1 MNLLDSK
8 CLTGDVIEL
17 IFEDQNDAN
26 LNWKIGEEVE
36 LFFEI
41 DSYYVK
47 QGNADLF
54 AEVKFKNTSLAMA
67 VSGSKARKVCAVS
80 CYKNSRA
87 LAIRYVDLVD
97 SYDENIEFKIEPIF
111 IEGIQ
116 KQVPSVSDF
125 DSARKWFEEEFI
137 FAKDDQGGIFI
148 EFPDNSKDSFFLI
161 GQDYKVLVDKVRKN
175 WHLSSLHQFGGG
187 TDKLYAYYGHH
198 VLESYG
204 IEEQLNTSNYKH
216 QLEQHLQDNAS
227 YFKLWQKYSDL
238 HWEQHSRLAKAVGF
252 LEYEAVYGA
261 SDTEI
266 RFKFKVGDKA
276 LKSFFERYKNE
287 LEVLGETFSLSD
299 IELQIAQELPS
310 WLASTENFVKG
321 GPRPIFLRRVKIEGD
336 FLVANLNQRPKSK
349 GFIFISLNGMK
360 KQHERKKVAFD
371 SLKDA
376 TNPMPQ
382 LKYILE
388 GVNPPE
394 QNVKK
399 LRAITPTL
407 KKKLDG
413 KSLTKKQERAVK
425 VALNTPDVALIIGP
439 PGTGKTQVISAIQHR
454 IAEQGN
460 KHNLSLKHQVLLT
473 SYQHDAVDNVVARSG
488 VFGLPAIKVGGKQDE
503 SNQQESNS
511 IDTWTNKVIHELKPS
526 VESEIRNSDEFKLV
540 DAISSLV
547 FQIKN
552 SNNAQFNYQN
562 LNELHLKLK
571 KLALDYGIKV
581 SAKIE
586 RNVEQLIEQFSL
598 SSSYALT
605 TTQRQELVTAT
616 RALRTDSTSYDDD
629 GVLRLI
635 KLISL
640 LKELKGGDYDLD
652 KLEAMTSIGVDVDFK
667 LLKSTQHQLLDAL
680 QDKFV
685 LPNQRWLKPEQSKS
699 LSELLEELESS
710 LVNSPRLGQLYYRK
724 KYLDSLVFE
733 KKQVQDS
740 LKEYSAVLGAT
751 CQQAAGEAMVGL
763 KSVEHSKNIHFDSVI
778 VDEAAR
784 ANPLDL
790 MIPMSMARKRV
801 VLVGDH
807 RQLPHMLEP
816 RVEKELQDNNELEIV
831 DHELLQQSLFE
842 RLYHS
847 LSKYEKER
855 STENPRVVMLD
866 TQFRMHPKLG
876 SFVSEEFYELF
887 GLPPIKAGLNESHF
901 PLDVPGYEGKLAA
914 WIDVEPSK
922 GKMASKNG
930 SKYRDCEAEIIAD
943 EAYKILSAR
952 PDLSVGI
959 ITFYAAQRD
968 HIIEK
973 MVDRKVMEY
982 SSTGL
987 NVVSEFRMT
996 IPNSGGKPEERFRVG
1011 SVDAFQGKEFDVVL
1025 LSTVRSWNEPKE
1037 ITQETVNAQLG
1048 FLRIPNR
1055 INVAMSRQKRLLI
1068 VVGDK
1073 SLASNNLNK
1082 LMPES
1087 IRTSENE
1094 KILVGFPKFF
1104 NELCDKEKGIVL

>member
-1 MNLLDSK
+1 MNLLDTK
-8 CLTGDVIEL
+8 CLTADVIEL
-17 IFEDQNDAN
+17 VFEDPNDAN

-47 QGNADLF
+47 QGAKDFF
-54 AEVKFKNTSLAMA
+54 AEVKFKNTSFAMA
-67 VSGSKARKVCAVS
+67 VSGSKARKICAVS
-80 CYKNSRA
+80 CYKNTRA
-87 LAIRYVDLVD
+87 LAIRYVDLID
-97 SYDENIEFKIEPIF
+97 SYDENIEFKIEPTF
-111 IEGIQ
+111 IEAIQ
-116 KQVPSVSDF
+116 KQASSVLDVE
-125 DSARKWFEEEFI
+125 SARKWFNDEFV
-137 FAKDDQGGIFI
+137 FAKDDKGGIFI

-161 GQDYKVLVDKVRKN
+161 GKNHKVLVDKVRKN
-175 WHLSSLHQFGGG
+175 WHLSSVRPFDGDA
-187 TDKLYAYYGHH
+187 DKLYAYYGNHA
-198 VLESYG
+198 LELDG
-204 IEEQLNTSNYKH
+204 IEEQLNNSKYNH

-227 YFKLWQKYSDL
+227 YFKIWQKYSDL

-252 LEYEAVYGA
+252 LEYESTDSD

-266 RFKFKVGDKA
+266 RFKFNVGGEA
-276 LKSFFERYKNE
+276 LKSFFAQYKNE
-287 LEVLGETFSLSD
+287 LDTLGETFSMSEV
-299 IELQIAQELPS
+299 ELQIAQDLPS
-310 WLASTENFVKG
+310 WLTSAESFEKS
-321 GPRPIFLRRVKIEGD
+321 GPRPIFLNKVKVEGD
-336 FLVANLNQRPKSK
+336 FLIANLKQRPKTK
-349 GFIFISLNGMK
+349 GFIFISLNGIK
-360 KQHERKKVAFD
+360 KQHERKKTAFD
-371 SLKDA
+371 LLKDA
-376 TNPMPQ
+376 SNPMPQ

-388 GVNPPE
+388 GINPPE
-394 QNVKK
+394 LKVKK
-399 LRAITPTL
+399 LRAITSTL

-454 IAEQGN
+454 IAEEGN
-460 KHNLSLKHQVLLT
+460 KYNLSLKHQVLLT

-488 VFGLPAIKVGGKQDE
+488 VFGLPAIKVGGKKDE
-503 SNQQESNS
+503 ANQQQLNS
-511 IDTWTNKVIHELKPS
+511 IDTWTNKVVNDLKLS
-526 VESEIRNSDEFKLV
+526 VENEIQSSDEFKLV

-552 SNNAQFNYQN
+552 SNSAQFNYQN
-562 LNELHLKLK
+562 LIELQLKLK
-571 KLALDYGIKV
+571 KLATEYGIKV

-586 RNVEQLIEQFSL
+586 KNVDQLIEQFSL

-605 TTQRQELVTAT
+605 NIQKQELTIAT
-616 RALRTDSTSYDDD
+616 RALRTDSISYDDD
-629 GVLRLI
+629 GSLRLTR
-635 KLISL
+635 LIQL
-640 LKELKGGDYDLD
+640 LKDLKNNDYDLE
-652 KLEAMTSIGVDVDFK
+652 KLKATIENGVDFDF
-667 LLKSTQHQLLDAL
+667 LKNIKNQLLDTL
-680 QDKFV
+680 QEKFV
-685 LPNQRWLKPEQSKS
+685 LPHQRWLKSGQSKN
-699 LSELLEELESS
+699 LSELILELEAS
-710 LVNSPRLGQLYYRK
+710 LVSTPRLGQLYYRK
-724 KYLDSLVFE
+724 KYLDSLMFE
-733 KKQVQDS
+733 KKQVQES

-751 CQQAAGEAMVGL
+751 CQQAAGEAMTGI
-763 KSVEHSKNIHFDSVI
+763 KSVEHSKNINFDSVI

-790 MIPMSMARKRV
+790 MIPMSMARRRV

-816 RVEKELQDNNELEIV
+816 RVEKELQDKNELEII

-847 LSKYEKER
+847 LSKYEKEG
-855 STENPRVVMLD
+855 STEHQRVVMLD
-866 TQFRMHPKLG
+866 TQFRMHPELG
-876 SFVSEEFYELF
+876 SFVSEEFYERF
-887 GLPPIKAGLNESHF
+887 GLPPVKAGFDESYF
-901 PLDVPGYEGKLAA
+901 PLDVPGYEDKLAA
-914 WIDVEPSK
+914 WINVDPSK
-922 GKMASKNG
+922 GKMSSKNG
-930 SKYRDCEAEIIAD
+930 SKYRDCEAEVIAD
-943 EAYKILSAR
+943 EAYKILTAR

-973 MVDRKVMEY
+973 MVSRKVMEY
-982 SSTGL
+982 SSTGS
-987 NVVSEFRMT
+987 NVLSEFRMT
-996 IPNSGGKPEERFRVG
+996 KPISGGKPEERFRVG

-1025 LSTVRSWNEPKE
+1025 LSTVRSWNEADE

-1073 SLASNNLNK
+1073 SLASPSLNQ

-1094 KILVGFPKFF
+1094 KLLVGFPKFF
-1104 NELCDKEKGIVL
+1104 NGLCQKEKGIVL

>member
-36 LFFEI
+36 LFFDL

-47 QGNADLF
+47 QGTRDFF

-87 LAIRYVDLVD
+87 LAIRYVDLID
-97 SYDENIEFKIEPIF
+97 SHDENIEFKIEPIF
-111 IEGIQ
+111 IEAIK
-116 KQVPSVSDF
+116 KQVPSISDLE
-125 DSARKWFEEEFI
+125 SARTWFYDEFV
-137 FAKDDQGGIFI
+137 FAKDDKGGIFI
-148 EFPDNSKDSFFLI
+148 EFPENSKDSFFLI
-161 GQDYKVLVDKVRKN
+161 GKDYKVLVDKIRRN
-175 WHLSSLHQFGGG
+175 WYLSSVHHFGGG

-198 VLESYG
+198 VLELHG

-238 HWEQHSRLAKAVGF
+238 HWEQHSRLAKTVGF
-252 LEYEAVYGA
+252 LEYEGVYGA

-287 LEVLGETFSLSD
+287 LEVLGETFSISD
-299 IELQIAQELPS
+299 IELQIAQDLPS
-310 WLASTENFVKG
+310 WLTSTANVEKG
-321 GPRPIFLRRVKIEGD
+321 GPRPIFLRRTKIEGD
-336 FLVANLNQRPKSK
+336 FLVASLNQRPKPK

-360 KQHERKKVAFD
+360 KQYERKKVAFD
-371 SLKDA
+371 LLKDA

-394 QNVKK
+394 QKVKK
-399 LRAITPTL
+399 LRAITPAL

-413 KSLTKKQERAVK
+413 KSLTTKQERAVK

-454 IAEQGN
+454 IAEEGN
-460 KHNLSLKHQVLLT
+460 KYNLSLKHQVLLT

-503 SNQQESNS
+503 ANQQQSNS
-511 IDTWTNKVIHELKPS
+511 IDAWTSKVVHELKPN

-540 DAISSLV
+540 DEISSLV

-552 SNNAQFNYQN
+552 SRNAQFNYQN
-562 LNELHLKLK
+562 LIELQVKLN
-571 KLALDYGIKV
+571 KLALNYGIKV

-605 TTQRQELVTAT
+605 TTQKQELITAT
-616 RALRTDSTSYDDD
+616 RALRTDSVSYDDD
-629 GVLRLI
+629 GALMLI

-640 LKELKGGDYDLD
+640 LKELKGGDYDLE
-652 KLEAMTSIGVDVDFK
+652 KIESMANVSVDVDFEF
-667 LLKSTQHQLLDAL
+667 LKETKNRLLDAL
-680 QDKFV
+680 KDKFV
-685 LPNQRWLKPEQSKS
+685 LPNQRWLKPEQSKK
-699 LSELLEELESS
+699 LSEIIEQLEAN
-710 LVNSPRLGQLYYRK
+710 LVSSPRLGQLYYRK
-724 KYLDSLVFE
+724 KYLDALLFE
-733 KKQVQDS
+733 KKQVHES

-751 CQQAAGEAMVGL
+751 CQQAASEAMVAI
-763 KSVEHSKNIHFDSVI
+763 KSVEHSKNIQFDSVI

-831 DHELLQQSLFE
+831 DHELLEQSLFE

-847 LSKYEKER
+847 LSKYEKG
-855 STENPRVVMLD
+855 SDTENQRVVMLD

-876 SFVSEEFYELF
+876 SFVSEEFYERF
-887 GLPPIKAGLNESHF
+887 GLPPVKAGLDESDF

-914 WIDVEPSK
+914 WIDVDPSK

-930 SKYRDCEAEIIAD
+930 SKYRDSEAEIIAD
-943 EAYKILSAR
+943 EAYKILTAR

-973 MVDRKVMEY
+973 MVDRKVMEH
-982 SSTGL
+982 SGTGV
-987 NVVSEFRMT
+987 NVLSEFRIT
-996 IPNSGGKPEERFRVG
+996 KPISNEKPKERFRVG

-1025 LSTVRSWNEPKE
+1025 LSTVRSWNEPDE

-1068 VVGDK
+1068 VVGDT
-1073 SLASNNLNK
+1073 SLASSNLDQ

-1087 IRTSENE
+1087 SRTSENE

-1104 NELCDKEKGIVL
+1104 NELCKKEIGIVL

>member
-47 QGNADLF
+47 QGNAGLF

-67 VSGSKARKVCAVS
+67 VSGCKARKVCAVS

-116 KQVPSVSDF
+116 KQIPSVSDF

-204 IEEQLNTSNYKH
+204 IEEQLNTSNYKL

-276 LKSFFERYKNE
+276 LKSFVERYKNE

-310 WLASTENFVKG
+310 WLASTENFAKG
-321 GPRPIFLRRVKIEGD
+321 GPRPIFLSRVKIEGD

-360 KQHERKKVAFD
+360 KQHERKKAAFD
-371 SLKDA
+371 LLKDA

-394 QNVKK
+394 QKVKK

-454 IAEQGN
+454 IAEEGN
-460 KHNLSLKHQVLLT
+460 KYNLSLKHQVLLT

-503 SNQQESNS
+503 ANQQESNS
-511 IDTWTNKVIHELKPS
+511 IETWANKVINELKPS
-526 VESEIRNSDEFKLV
+526 IESEIRNSDEFKLV

-571 KLALDYGIKV
+571 KLALEYGIKV

-586 RNVEQLIEQFSL
+586 GNVEQLIEQFSL

-982 SSTGL
+982 SSTGS

-996 IPNSGGKPEERFRVG
+996 IPSSGGKPEERFRVG

-1104 NELCDKEKGIVL
+1104 NELCNKEKGIVL

>member
-8 CLTGDVIEL
+8 CLAGDVIEL

-26 LNWKIGEEVE
+26 LNWKVGEEVE

-47 QGNADLF
+47 QGKRDFF

-87 LAIRYVDLVD
+87 LAIRYVDLID
-97 SYDENIEFKIEPIF
+97 SYDEDIGFKIEPIF
-111 IEGIQ
+111 IEAIQ
-116 KQVPSVSDF
+116 KQVPSVLDTEG
-125 DSARKWFEEEFI
+125 ARKWFNEEFV
-137 FAKDDQGGIFI
+137 FVKDDKGGIFI

-161 GQDYKVLVDKVRKN
+161 GKDYKVLVDKVRKN
-175 WHLSSLHQFGGG
+175 WHLSSVRHFDGG
-187 TDKLYAYYGHH
+187 TDKLYAYYGNHS
-198 VLESYG
+198 LELHG
-204 IEEQLNTSNYKH
+204 IEEQLNSSNYNH
-216 QLEQHLQDNAS
+216 HLEQHLQDNAS

-252 LEYEAVYGA
+252 LEYESVYRA

-276 LKSFFERYKNE
+276 LKLFFEQYKSE
-287 LEVLGETFSLSD
+287 LEVLGETFSLSEV
-299 IELQIAQELPS
+299 ELQIAQDLPS
-310 WLASTENFVKG
+310 WLTSTESFEKVG
-321 GPRPIFLRRVKIEGD
+321 TRPVFLSRVKIEGD
-336 FLVANLNQRPKSK
+336 FLVANLNQRPKPK
-349 GFIFISLNGMK
+349 GFIFISLNGIK
-360 KQHERKKVAFD
+360 KQHERKKIAFD
-371 SLKDA
+371 LLKDA
-376 TNPMPQ
+376 SNPMPQ

-394 QNVKK
+394 LKVKK

-413 KSLTKKQERAVK
+413 KSLTIKQERAVK

-454 IAEQGN
+454 IAEEGN
-460 KHNLSLKHQVLLT
+460 KYNLSLKHQVLLT
-473 SYQHDAVDNVVARSG
+473 SYQHDAVDNVVTRSG
-488 VFGLPAIKVGGKQDE
+488 VFGLPAIKVGGKKDE
-503 SNQQESNS
+503 VNHQQTNS
-511 IDTWTNKVIHELKPS
+511 IDTWTGKIVDDLKPNI
-526 VESEIRNSDEFKLV
+526 EKEIQNSDEFKLV

-562 LNELHLKLK
+562 LIELQSIQK
-571 KLALDYGIKV
+571 KLATEYGLKV
-581 SAKIE
+581 SVNTE
-586 RNVEQLIEQFSL
+586 RNVDRLIEQFSI

-605 TTQRQELVTAT
+605 TTQKQDLVTAT
-616 RALRTDSTSYDDD
+616 RALRTNSTSYDDD
-629 GVLRLI
+629 GTLRLTR
-635 KLISL
+635 LISL
-640 LKELKGGDYDLD
+640 LKDVKGGDYDLE
-652 KLEAMTSIGVDVDFK
+652 KLKSMIDIGADIDFEF
-667 LLKSTQHQLLDAL
+667 LKSTQNQLLDAL
-680 QDKFV
+680 QEKFV
-685 LPNQRWLKPEQSKS
+685 LPNQRWLKPEQSKL
-699 LSELLEELESS
+699 LSELIEELEAS

-724 KYLDSLVFE
+724 KYLDALLFE
-733 KKQVQDS
+733 KKQVHES

-751 CQQAAGEAMVGL
+751 CQQAAGDAMVGI
-763 KSVEHSKNIHFDSVI
+763 KSVEHSKNIQFDSVI

-816 RVEKELQDNNELEIV
+816 RVEKELQDNNELEII

-842 RLYHS
+842 RLYLS

-855 STENPRVVMLD
+855 STEHKRVVMLD
-866 TQFRMHPKLG
+866 TQFRMHPELG
-876 SFVSEEFYELF
+876 SFVSEEFYEMF
-887 GLPPIKAGLNESHF
+887 GLPPVKPGLDESHF

-922 GKMASKNG
+922 GRMSSKNG

-943 EAYKILSAR
+943 EAYKILTAR

-973 MVDRKVMEY
+973 MVDRKIMEY
-982 SSTGL
+982 SSTSSSVL
-987 NVVSEFRMT
+987 SEFRMT
-996 IPNSGGKPEERFRVG
+996 KPNSGGNPEERFRVG

-1025 LSTVRSWNEPKE
+1025 LSTVRSWNEPDE

-1068 VVGDK
+1068 VVGDT
-1073 SLASNNLNK
+1073 SLASNNLNQF
-1082 LMPES
+1082 MPES

-1104 NELCDKEKGIVL
+1104 NELCKKEKGIVF

>member
-17 IFEDQNDAN
+17 IFEDQNDAH
-26 LNWKIGEEVE
+26 LDWKTGEEVE

-47 QGNADLF
+47 QGTRDFF
-54 AEVKFKNTSLAMA
+54 AEVKFKNTLLAMA
-67 VSGSKARKVCAVS
+67 VSGSKARKICAVS
-80 CYKNSRA
+80 CYRNSRA
-87 LAIRYVDLVD
+87 LAIRYVDLID

-111 IEGIQ
+111 IEAIK
-116 KQVPSVSDF
+116 KQVPSISDLE
-125 DSARKWFEEEFI
+125 SARTWFYDEFV
-137 FAKDDQGGIFI
+137 FAKDDKGGIFI
-148 EFPDNSKDSFFLI
+148 EFRENSKDSFFLI
-161 GQDYKVLVDKVRKN
+161 GKDYKVLVDKIRKN
-175 WHLSSLHQFGGG
+175 WYLSSVYQFGGG

-198 VLESYG
+198 ELELHG

-252 LEYEAVYGA
+252 LEYEGVYGA

-287 LEVLGETFSLSD
+287 LEVLGETFSISD
-299 IELQIAQELPS
+299 IELQIAQDLPS
-310 WLASTENFVKG
+310 WLTSTENVEKG
-321 GPRPIFLRRVKIEGD
+321 GPRPIFLHRAKIEGD
-336 FLVANLNQRPKSK
+336 FLVSSLNQRPKSK

-360 KQHERKKVAFD
+360 KQYERKKVAFD
-371 SLKDA
+371 LLKDA

-394 QNVKK
+394 QKVKK
-399 LRAITPTL
+399 LRAITPAL

-413 KSLTKKQERAVK
+413 KSLTTKQERAVK

-454 IAEQGN
+454 IAEEGN
-460 KHNLSLKHQVLLT
+460 KYNLSLKHQVLLT

-503 SNQQESNS
+503 TNQQQSNS
-511 IDTWTNKVIHELKPS
+511 IDAWTSKVVHELKPN

-540 DAISSLV
+540 DEISSLV

-552 SNNAQFNYQN
+552 SRNAQFNYQN
-562 LNELHLKLK
+562 LIELQVKLK
-571 KLALDYGIKV
+571 KLALNYGIKV

-586 RNVEQLIEQFSL
+586 KNVEQLIEQFRL

-605 TTQRQELVTAT
+605 TTQKQELVTAT
-616 RALRTDSTSYDDD
+616 RALRTDLISYDDD
-629 GVLRLI
+629 GALRLI

-640 LKELKGGDYDLD
+640 LKKLKGADYDLE
-652 KLEAMTSIGVDVDFK
+652 KLEVMANVGVDVDFEF
-667 LLKSTQHQLLDAL
+667 LKETQNRLLDAL

-685 LPNQRWLKPEQSKS
+685 LPNQRWLKPEQSKN
-699 LSELLEELESS
+699 LSELIEQLEAN

-724 KYLDSLVFE
+724 KYLDSLMFE

-816 RVEKELQDNNELEIV
+816 KVEKELQDNNELEII

-847 LSKYEKER
+847 LSKYEKEGA
-855 STENPRVVMLD
+855 TEHKRVVMLD
-866 TQFRMHPKLG
+866 TQFRMHPELG
-876 SFVSEEFYELF
+876 SFVSEEFYERF
-887 GLPPIKAGLNESHF
+887 GLPPVKAGLDESHF
-901 PLDVPGYEGKLAA
+901 PLDVPGYEDKLAA
-914 WIDVEPSK
+914 WINVEPAK
-922 GKMASKNG
+922 GKMSSKNG

-982 SSTGL
+982 SATGS

-996 IPNSGGKPEERFRVG
+996 KPNLGRNPEERFRVG

-1025 LSTVRSWNEPKE
+1025 LSTVRSWNEPDE
-1037 ITQETVNAQLG
+1037 ITKESVNAQLG

-1068 VVGDK
+1068 VVGDT
-1073 SLASNNLNK
+1073 SLASSNLDQ

-1087 IRTSENE
+1087 SRTSENE
-1094 KILVGFPKFF
+1094 KILMGFPKFF
-1104 NELCDKEKGIVL
+1104 NELCKKEKGIVL